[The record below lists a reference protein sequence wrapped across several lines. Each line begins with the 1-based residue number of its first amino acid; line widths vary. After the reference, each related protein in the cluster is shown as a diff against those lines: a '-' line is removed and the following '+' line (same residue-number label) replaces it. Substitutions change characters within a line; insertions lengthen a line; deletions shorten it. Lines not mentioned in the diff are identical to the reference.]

1 MKLTPY
7 QEFIHVS
14 RYARWL
20 DDEQR
25 RETWTETVD
34 RYMTFMKGHLE
45 IFGVKR
51 GDETYKQ
58 VRTAILNMDVLPSM
72 RALMTAGPAL
82 EKSHMA
88 AFNCSFVAM
97 DDVRAFD
104 EIAYILMNG
113 TGVGF
118 SVEAKYTDQL
128 PVVPDFFTAGR
139 EVDVED
145 SREGWAGAFRQVL
158 RQLYDG
164 EVPTW
169 NVDQVRPAGAR
180 LKTFGGRA
188 SGPGPLVQLF
198 EYTIETFKAASG
210 RRLTPLEVH
219 DLVCKVGDVVVSGGV
234 RRSALISLSDLSNFD
249 MAKAKA
255 GTWWE
260 QHGHRALANNTA
272 VYYDRPSPELFLRE
286 WRNLIESQSGE
297 RGLLNLTGVRAMAPA
312 RRDSAQIA
320 GTNPCGEISLRSM
333 GLCNLSEVIIKP
345 EDTPST
351 LKQKAAIA
359 AIIGTWQS
367 TLTDFK
373 YVRPDLR
380 KNAEEERLL
389 GVSLT
394 GIYGNRFTNDA
405 SDPRLPSLLDAMK
418 KRAVA
423 VNEEWAARLGINASV
438 SVTTVKPSGTVSQL
452 TGVSSG
458 IHPWHSPYYSRTV
471 RGANTD
477 PVTQLMKDAGVPSEP
492 DVMNPDKTTVFSFPI
507 NAPAGALTRAD
518 VTALQHLEMYK
529 TYREHWAE
537 HQVSITVTV
546 RPEEWID
553 VSAWVY
559 RNWDI
564 CAGISFLPF
573 SEHTYRQAP
582 YTDVT
587 DEEFEE
593 LREQSPTTVRFS
605 DLVFYESEDET
616 IGSRELACAADG
628 SCEVVDIV

>member
-1 MKLTPY
+1 
-7 QEFIHVS
+7 
-14 RYARWL
+14 
-20 DDEQR
+20 
-25 RETWTETVD
+25 
-34 RYMTFMKGHLE
+34 MT
-45 IFGVKR
+45 
-51 GDETYKQ
+51 
-58 VRTAILNMDVLPSM
+58 S
-72 RALMTAGPAL
+72 GPAL

-88 AFNCSFVAM
+88 GYNCSFVAM

-104 EIAYILMNG
+104 EIAYVLMNG

-145 SREGWAGAFRQVL
+145 SREGWADAFRQVL

-198 EYTIETFKAASG
+198 EYSIDTFKAASG

-260 QHGHRALANNTA
+260 QFGHRALANNTA

-312 RRDSAQIA
+312 RRDSTQIV

-367 TLTDFK
+367 TLTDFR
-373 YVRPDLR
+373 YVRPDWR

-423 VNEEWAARLGINASV
+423 VNEEWAGRLGINPSV

-458 IHPWHSPYYSRTV
+458 IHPWHSAYYARTV
-471 RGANTD
+471 RGANAD
-477 PVTQLMKDAGVPSEP
+477 PVTQLMVDAGVPSEP
-492 DVMNPDKTTVFSFPI
+492 DVMNPEKTTVFSFPI

-518 VTALQHLEMYK
+518 VTALQHLEMYRV
-529 TYREHWAE
+529 YRESWAE

-546 RPEEWID
+546 RPEEWVD

-573 SEHTYRQAP
+573 SDHTYRQAP
-582 YTDVT
+582 YTDVS
-587 DEEFEE
+587 DEEFTA
-593 LREQSPTTVRFS
+593 LVAASPASVRFS
-605 DLVFYESEDET
+605 DLVFYESEDAT

-628 SCEVVDIV
+628 SGCEVVDLV